1 MNKANRAEKL
11 HREYILRTGQKALD
25 SSKGSIYEDDVRKTM
40 KKHYSKAG
48 VGKPKG
54 TPNAG
59 PNSSAKKVSKKKK

>member
-11 HREYILRTGQKALD
+11 HREYILRTGKKALD

-40 KKHYSKAG
+40 KKHYKKAG

-59 PNSSAKKVSKKKK
+59 PNPSAKKVSKKKK